1 MCGALKG
8 QRVESQGCEVFLKVG
23 SPLASCGNLHGVAL
37 QILNAGAGLMA
48 CGLVSDLGAGVALAR
63 EVQRSGKA
71 NAVLDNWILLSQVR
85 KLPV

>member
-1 MCGALKG
+1 ML
-8 QRVESQGCEVFLKVG
+8 LKVP
-23 SPLASCGNLHGVAL
+23 SPSAFCGDLHGVAL

-71 NAVLDNWILLSQVR
+71 NTVLDNWILLSQVR
-85 KLPV
+85 ELHV